1 MPAAKQVS
9 LDWLGHGMAF
19 RGEGAG
25 KVPIV
30 IDGDNAEGP
39 GPMETLLLALA
50 ACTGSDVVSV
60 LGKKRVDL
68 RSLTI
73 GVRGER
79 REEFPRRYTRITL
92 VYRVV
97 APGAAEA
104 QVRHAIDLSLEK
116 YCSVTHSL
124 APDLLPV
131 PYELVLE
138 A

>member
-1 MPAAKQVS
+1 MPREKQVT
-9 LDWLGHGMAF
+9 LDWQGRGMSF

-30 IDGDNAEGP
+30 IDGDNEAGP

-50 ACTGSDVVSV
+50 ACSGSDVVSI

-68 RSLTI
+68 RALRI
-73 GVRGER
+73 EVRGVR
-79 REEFPRRYTRITL
+79 REEFPQRYTRIAL
-92 VYRVV
+92 VFRVE
-97 APGAAEA
+97 APGATEA

-124 APDLLPV
+124 AEDLLPV

>member
-1 MPAAKQVS
+1 MEPGKRVTLAWQRRALV
-9 LDWLGHGMAF
+9 F

-25 KVPIV
+25 RAPIT

-39 GPMETLLLALA
+39 GPMESLLLAMA

-68 RSLTI
+68 RELRIEIT
-73 GVRGER
+73 GQR
-79 REEFPRRYTRITL
+79 REEHPRRYVAIDLT
-92 VYRVV
+92 YHVV
-97 APGAAEA
+97 APGATER

-124 APDLLPV
+124 NPDIPV
-131 PYELVLE
+131 RYALALQ